1 MSDYFIADLHLGPQ
15 QPHLTEIFLHFL
27 NDRAHH
33 ASRLFIL
40 GDLFEYWLGDDAI
53 HPHYQPV
60 IDALNKL
67 GSHGVKIFFMHGNR
81 DFLIGEQFARLTGI
95 TLLDDPC
102 VVTVAGEATL
112 LSHGDIFCSDDVG
125 YQQFRELSRTPQ
137 WQTEF
142 LAKSIEERKIF
153 AEQARS
159 ASRDATRNKSD
170 SIMDVNPKTVVKYMQ
185 AHHASRLIHGHTHR
199 PGQHTFMVNNSSC
212 QRIVLADW
220 RKSGHLL
227 ICNDHYC
234 TPEVFK

>member
-15 QPHLTEIFLHFL
+15 RPHLTDIFLRFL
-27 NDRAHH
+27 NNRARH
-33 ASRLFIL
+33 AKRLFIL

-67 GSHGVKIFFMHGNR
+67 TSHGVTIFFMRGNR
-81 DFLIGEQFARLTGI
+81 DFLIGEQFARLAGV

-102 VVTVAGEATL
+102 VVKVAGETTL
-112 LSHGDIFCSDDVG
+112 LSHGDIFCSDDLG

-142 LAKSIEERKIF
+142 LEKSIEERKIF

-159 ASRDATRNKSD
+159 ASRDATREKSD
-170 SIMDVNPKTVVKYMQ
+170 SIMDVNLQTVIKSMQ
-185 AHHASRLIHGHTHR
+185 THHATRLIHGHTHR
-199 PGQHTFMVNNSSC
+199 PGQHTLTVDNHSC

-220 RKSGHLL
+220 RESGHLL
-227 ICNDHYC
+227 ICNDRHC